1 MRFMW
6 QNSKNDFVSV
16 LKKTKIFEE
25 GWSFFHFKGG
35 VHMGGLAEK
44 WIVNRGFNFS
54 ELNCLLVFSFS

>member
-1 MRFMW
+1 MW

-35 VHMGGLAEK
+35 VHMGGLAKK
-44 WIVNRGFNFS
+44 WIVNRDSTFQN
-54 ELNCLLVFSFS
+54 